1 MCHPFFNQECQKFV
15 PKSGEAWPIGRVE
28 HAACCLGFG
37 ERPQLLLIG
46 GLYEGNKTLND
57 IWILDL
63 ESMKWREVHTLDIFC
78 GLNYSSS
85 TQSCHIL
92 ACR

>member
-1 MCHPFFNQECQKFV
+1 MCHRFFNQECQKFV
-15 PKSGEAWPIGRVE
+15 PRSGEAWPIGRVE

-85 TQSCHIL
+85 TQSCQIL